1 MMYLEEID
9 SSTSEELKKNPTV
22 RALKALDVKVYTSA
36 IACIKGREHN
46 EHMLKLRSELQRGNG
61 RLALKLLDEA
71 HKHETDEISDRAAES
86 PV

>member
-1 MMYLEEID
+1 M
-9 SSTSEELKKNPTV
+9 
-22 RALKALDVKVYTSA
+22 

-86 PV
+86 AVESMCHDISQLGTWPHGLKL